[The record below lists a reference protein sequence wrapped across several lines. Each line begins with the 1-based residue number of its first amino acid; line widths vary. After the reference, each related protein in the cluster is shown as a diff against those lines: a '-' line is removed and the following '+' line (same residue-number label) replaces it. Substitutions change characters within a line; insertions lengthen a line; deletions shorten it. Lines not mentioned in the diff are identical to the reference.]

1 MDNSSAERTLEIIFI
16 DYSVFNRI
24 IFLSLQSDY
33 KQHHIKPQKDMKK
46 HCLLKRILHCL
57 TVVLMLAACGDNTA
71 KKAEQLLQEAR
82 AHFEQGELDAA
93 RADIDSLRQ
102 TYPNIV
108 EARRAALRLH
118 QEIELKA
125 AQNELARTDSLLQL
139 VNMELDSLQR
149 QVEAH
154 KAALKA
160 TPEELTLLTRTRM
173 KRDSIRT
180 QFETLGA
187 KIHYIRQKQKETD
200 H

>member
-1 MDNSSAERTLEIIFI
+1 MS
-16 DYSVFNRI
+16 
-24 IFLSLQSDY
+24 
-33 KQHHIKPQKDMKK
+33 
-46 HCLLKRILHCL
+46 HCL

-82 AHFEQGELDAA
+82 AHFERGELEAA

-108 EARRAALRLH
+108 ETRKGALRLH

-125 AQNELARTDSLLQL
+125 AQDEMARTDSLLQIT
-139 VNMELDSLQR
+139 NKELDSLQAE
-149 QVEAH
+149 VEKH

-173 KRDSIRT
+173 RRDSIRT
-180 QFETLGA
+180 QFETLGM
-187 KIHYIRQKQKETD
+187 KIHYIHEKMK
-200 H
+200 